1 MFGNKGLVQVYT
13 GDGKGKTTAALGLLV
28 RAAGHGARV
37 VIIQFMKG
45 WNGYGEYKLLS
56 KIKNITLIHTGAP
69 KCVSRGAESEWD
81 KSEAE
86 NAFKF
91 AKKYAAPQMC
101 DMLILD
107 ELSWAISHGFIKT
120 DDVLKLIDKKPEQ
133 LEIIITGRD
142 VPQEIIDKAELV
154 SEIKE
159 IKHPFAQG
167 IKERKGIE
175 Y

>member
-1 MFGNKGLVQVYT
+1 MFGNKGLVQIYT
-13 GDGKGKTTAALGLLV
+13 GDGKGKTTAALGLLM

-56 KIKNITLIHTGAP
+56 ELKNVTLIHTGAP
-69 KCVSRGAESEWD
+69 KCVRSGAESDWD
-81 KSEAE
+81 RSEAE
-86 NAFKF
+86 RAFKF

-107 ELSWAISHGFIKT
+107 ELSWAVSHGFVKT
-120 DDVLKLIDKKPEQ
+120 EDVLKLIDKKPEQ
-133 LEIIITGRD
+133 LEIVITGRGM
-142 VPQEIIDKAELV
+142 PPEIMERAELV

-159 IKHPFAQG
+159 IKHPLAQG